1 MMKPTIQNLSQL
13 ALSLVL
19 IAGLTSCSDAV
30 EDTSTAPAITKT
42 VLAEVQN
49 VQSQALPVI
58 YATSG
63 IVTSDHRVAVSSR
76 LSGYIRDIRVKEGSR
91 VKKGDELFRV
101 DPVDARQQLAQAKAD
116 LENAKVELNRF
127 ESLLADKAVSQ
138 QQFDQVKLR
147 YEVAKS
153 KVTQA
158 ENQLRYAV
166 VRAPVNGIIVEKRLN
181 VGDLASPGTPILTL
195 EDPLHLLV
203 ETYVSEKHIASIQ
216 EGDAVTL
223 NIAAIKQ
230 QLQGE
235 VRQVVQVADA
245 RSHKFLVK
253 ASIPPHKNVRPGIFV
268 EVAFSVGQRQSVMLP
283 VSAIVSRNDLSG
295 VYIVDENNIAHYR
308 LLRLGQVRGSQVEVA
323 AGLTA
328 GQRIV
333 NHPPKGLLTGMKVQA
348 KVGGDE

>member
-1 MMKPTIQNLSQL
+1 MIRSIPTFGLSL
-13 ALSLVL
+13 LLIAALS
-19 IAGLTSCSDAV
+19 SCSGESDETSAKPAV
-30 EDTSTAPAITKT
+30 IKSIT
-42 VLAEVQN
+42 AEVLN
-49 VQSQALPVI
+49 VQAQPLAVMYS
-58 YATSG
+58 TSG

-76 LSGYIRDIRVKEGSR
+76 LSGYIRDINVKEGSR

-116 LENAKVELNRF
+116 LNNAEVDLKRF
-127 ESLLADKAVSQ
+127 ESLLNDKAVSQ

-181 VGDLASPGTPILTL
+181 VGDLASPGVPILTL

-203 ETYVSEKHIASIQ
+203 ETYVSEKHIASIH

-235 VRQVVQVADA
+235 IRQVVQVADA

-295 VYIVDENNIAHYR
+295 VYIVDDNNIAHYR
-308 LLRLGQVRGSQVEVA
+308 LLRLGQVTGSQVEVA
-323 AGLTA
+323 AGLDA

-348 KVGGDE
+348 KAGRDE